1 MTRRPNRRD
10 VLAAAAA
17 AVSTSLVAPA
27 FRSSIFADEAKPEI
41 PKLRKAVKYG
51 MIGEGGSVQEK
62 FELIKSLGFE
72 GVELDSPGGPNADEV
87 TAAREKTGVVVHG
100 VVDSVHWNIRLSD
113 PKPEVRARGQEALQ
127 NALKD
132 CKAFGGTTVLLV
144 PGVVRDDKEENFEQ
158 CWERSTEEIRKA
170 IPLAKELGIKICP
183 ETVWNNFLTK
193 PEQLVKYVDQFDDPI
208 VGAYFDISNMIKYG
222 VPPADWIRA
231 LGKRLV
237 KFDLKGYSKDK
248 EWVEIGQGDEN
259 WPEVLKALAEVG
271 YGADDPQGAW
281 ATAEVG
287 GGGRDR
293 LKVISDQMD
302 KVLNLPKPA

>member
-1 MTRRPNRRD
+1 MTRLPNRRD
-10 VLAAAAA
+10 ILLAA
-17 AVSTSLVAPA
+17 AVSSAALALGSRAPA
-27 FRSSIFADEAKPEI
+27 FGDEKAKQPLR
-41 PKLRKAVKYG
+41 LRKAVKYG

-72 GVELDSPGGPNADEV
+72 GLELDSPGGPKPDEV
-87 TAAREKTGVVVHG
+87 AAAREKTGIVVHG

-113 PKPEVRARGQEALQ
+113 SEPEVRARGQEALQ
-127 NALKD
+127 TALKD
-132 CKAFGGTTVLLV
+132 CKAYGGTTVLLV
-144 PGVVRDDKEENFEQ
+144 PGKVAHPEKENFEQ
-158 CWERSTEEIRKA
+158 CWERSTAEIKKA

-183 ETVWNNFLTK
+183 ETVWNNFITT
-193 PEQLVKYVDQFDDPI
+193 PEQLVKYVDQFNDPI

-222 VPPADWIRA
+222 VAPADWIRA

-237 KFDLKGYSKDK
+237 KFDLKGYHKQR
-248 EWVEIGQGDEN
+248 EWVEIGEGDEN